1 MFRFLQRHLGTRAA
15 VFLTA
20 LAYALLL
27 LLIVAKWRF
36 GDDAFRYLY
45 L

>member
-1 MFRFLQRHLGTRAA
+1 MFRFLQRRLGTRAA
-15 VFLTA
+15 IVLTA

-27 LLIVAKWRF
+27 LLILAKWRF
-36 GDDAFRYLY
+36 GDDAFRYLN